1 MDELEIDGKKYI
13 SSRRAAKQNGYHTDY
28 IGQLIRAGKI
38 VGKKVGRAWYVD
50 EKSLA
55 AYLLS
60 ERAGGP
66 PLRVT
71 EEPVAAPAPVPAASV
86 EEVARVEEK
95 VEPEIVTTP
104 IVEEKSEQKIHIT
117 LPEKEIL
124 QKKSTL
130 TYIEDDEPF
139 LPALEG
145 RARANADFISVPL
158 HRRATAAEPQE
169 EYVEEV
175 RSTEDYLRRKHL
187 LHSGLQKY
195 LHWP

>member
-117 LPEKEIL
+117 LPEKFFKRKALSRTSRMTSRFSQHSREELVRTPIL
-124 QKKSTL
+124 FQSLSIGAPLQQSLKKSMLKKCDRLKT
-130 TYIEDDEPF
+130 
-139 LPALEG
+139 
-145 RARANADFISVPL
+145 
-158 HRRATAAEPQE
+158 
-169 EYVEEV
+169 
-175 RSTEDYLRRKHL
+175 YLRRKHL